1 MIKIITDSTCDIP
14 QSLLSQYQIE
24 IIPSYI
30 IWNGYQYIDRVT
42 LQPEEFYRRIQ
53 TDPIRPTSS
62 QATEASF
69 AQSFR
74 KAADEKADEVICITL
89 SSQMSGTYQAALNAS
104 KAAPIP
110 VHVVDS
116 HGPTMMLGW
125 QVLAAARAR
134 EAGQTVR
141 EILEKVEKIRSKIV
155 LVVGMETL
163 SYISLG
169 GRIGDA
175 AGWLGNLLSVKPI
188 VSINRDS
195 GRIEPVTLVRTHKS
209 MLAGLF
215 DTFKKKLSSLSSLHV
230 AVLHGND
237 EPEAKLLADRVRTE
251 LKPVELLM
259 NITGPVLGLHTG
271 PGALALAGYSEVD

>member
-14 QSLLSQYQIE
+14 QELLSEYQIDT
-24 IIPSYI
+24 IPSYI

-62 QATEASF
+62 QATEVSF
-69 AQSFR
+69 SQSFL

-104 KAAPIP
+104 KSAPIP

-125 QVLAAARAR
+125 QVLAAARTR

-209 MLAGLF
+209 MIAGLF
-215 DTFKKKLSSLSSLHV
+215 DTFKKKLSNLSLLHV
-230 AVLHGND
+230 AVMHGND
-237 EPEAKLLADRVRTE
+237 EPEAKLLADRVKTE

-271 PGALALAGYSEVD
+271 PGALALAGYSDQD